1 MFSLLDR
8 YIGKQV
14 IAASLI
20 ILIILTS
27 LRSLFSLL
35 DEMGDIGV
43 GRYQISDAL
52 LYIGLM
58 IPERLLEFFPMSVLI
73 GSLFAMGSLAQHSE
87 LTVMR
92 AAGITTWRI
101 AASAIKASGIL
112 MLCVILV
119 SEWLAPVTTKSA
131 SQLRAVAISSGELS
145 LSQSGL
151 WAKQGNRI
159 IHILNIVNDKEL
171 KGLTIFQLNNV
182 GSLEQIIKAESA
194 SQVGA
199 AWQLNKVTETHFAQE
214 QIVTKQSESKA
225 WNSPLKSSQIESLTI
240 PADSL
245 NLVGLIDYI
254 EYLNSN
260 KLNSAEY
267 ELAAWKKVFQPFAI
281 VVMMFL
287 AVSFVFGPMRS
298 VTMGA
303 RILAG
308 VILGF
313 GFHLANQSF
322 GPVSIVYNLP
332 PVLGALLPLILFA
345 GAAWW
350 LMRRSS

>member
-1 MFSLLDR
+1 MFNLLDR

-14 IAASLI
+14 IAASLL
-20 ILIILTS
+20 ILLILTS

-35 DEMGDIGV
+35 DEMGDIGT
-43 GRYQISDAL
+43 GSYQLSDAL
-52 LYIGLM
+52 LFIGLM

-73 GSLFAMGSLAQHSE
+73 GALFAMGSLAQHSE

-92 AAGITTWRI
+92 AAGMTTWRI
-101 AASAIKASGIL
+101 AGSTIKASAVL

-131 SQLRAVAISSGELS
+131 SQLRTVAISSGELS

-159 IHILNIVNDKEL
+159 IQILSIVNDSEL
-171 KGLTIFQLNNV
+171 KGVTIFQLSEAGAVQKIVQAKTANQV
-182 GSLEQIIKAESA
+182 QGMWQLAEVTEIEFLSQQIITQNFDSKT
-194 SQVGA
+194 
-199 AWQLNKVTETHFAQE
+199 WDMPLN
-214 QIVTKQSESKA
+214 S
-225 WNSPLKSSQIESLTI
+225 NQIESLTI

-245 NLVGLIDYI
+245 NLLGLIDYI
-254 EYLNSN
+254 EYLKSN
-260 KLNSAEY
+260 RLSSAEY
-267 ELAAWKKVFQPFAI
+267 ELAAWKKIFQPFAI

-303 RILAG
+303 RILTG
-308 VILGF
+308 IILGF

-322 GPVSIVYNLP
+322 GPVSLVYNFP

-345 GAAWW
+345 GMAWW
-350 LMRRSS
+350 LMRRSR